1 MTTPTVTERG
11 RLTALRA
18 AWLFDGTGSALIPDP
33 LVVIDGGTIVAVDA
47 GVAAPDGAE
56 VIDLGGAAL
65 LPGLVDTHVHLA
77 FDASADPVGALAGR
91 SEDEARDAMI
101 RAGQAALRGGVTT
114 VRDLGDRDYLSLGL
128 RGRPGLPTIIAAGPP
143 LTTPAGH
150 CHYLGGVAE
159 PTEAGV
165 RAAVRDH
172 VERGVDVI
180 KIMASGG
187 TLTPGTYQHLPQFTP
202 ELLRAAVDE
211 AHRHGLQA
219 TAHAHAVQAIADG
232 VAAGAD
238 GLEHVSFWTKDSV
251 DAPAELIQ
259 LIADRRTVV
268 GATLGM
274 VPVPGMEPPPVVRA
288 RIPLMVANMRRMYE
302 AGALIVAGTDAG
314 IGPPKPHDV
323 VRHAPAMLRDIG
335 IGQAEALRIITSVA
349 AGVIGLGHRK
359 GRIAPGFDADILAVD
374 GDPIADPDALH
385 RIRAV
390 YSRGTAVPDPG
401 PSNPLRDAT
410 IVLLLSVR
418 PAITPG
424 LEVSAGALEAGGYA
438 VDPDRRAWREDRM
451 LRSDQLTT
459 FRFAAGV

>member
-18 AWLFDGTGSALIPDP
+18 AWLFDGTGSTLIPDP
-33 LVVIDGGTIVAVDA
+33 LVVIDGGTIVAVDSGA
-47 GVAAPDGAE
+47 AAPDGAD

-91 SEDEARDAMI
+91 SGDEVRDAMI

-128 RGRPGLPTIIAAGPP
+128 RGRPGLPTVVAAGPP
-143 LTTPAGH
+143 VTTPAGH
-150 CHYLGGVAE
+150 CHYLGGAAE

-165 RAAVRDH
+165 RAAVREH

-211 AHRHGLQA
+211 AHRHGLQV
-219 TAHAHAVQAIADG
+219 TAHAHAVAAIADG
-232 VAAGAD
+232 VAAGVD
-238 GLEHVSFWTKDSV
+238 GLEHVSFWTEDSV
-251 DAPAELIQ
+251 NAPAELIQ
-259 LIADRRTVV
+259 LIADRRTIV
-268 GATLGM
+268 GATVGM
-274 VPVPGMEPPPVVRA
+274 VPVPGLEPPPVVRA
-288 RIPLMVANMRRMYE
+288 RIPLMMANMRRLYE
-302 AGALIVAGTDAG
+302 AGAQIVAGSDAG
-314 IGPPKPHDV
+314 IAPVKPHDV
-323 VRHAPAMLRDIG
+323 VRHAPDQLREIG
-335 IGQAEALRIITSVA
+335 IGQAEALRMITSVA
-349 AGVIGLGHRK
+349 AAVIGLGHRK

-374 GDPIADPDALH
+374 GDPLTDPDALH

-390 YSRGTAVPDPG
+390 YARGTAVP
-401 PSNPLRDAT
+401 
-410 IVLLLSVR
+410 
-418 PAITPG
+418 
-424 LEVSAGALEAGGYA
+424 EAGTA
-438 VDPDRRAWREDRM
+438 
-451 LRSDQLTT
+451 
-459 FRFAAGV
+459 

>member
-1 MTTPTVTERG
+1 MTIPTPTVTERG

-33 LVVIDGGTIVAVDA
+33 LVVIDGGIIVAVGSGA
-47 GVAAPDGAE
+47 PAPDGAD
-56 VIDLGGAAL
+56 VVDLGGAAL

-77 FDASADPVGALAGR
+77 FDASADPIAALAAR
-91 SEDEARDAMI
+91 SDEETTAAMI

-128 RGRPGLPTIIAAGPP
+128 RDQPGLPTILAAGPP
-143 LTTPAGH
+143 VTTAPAGH
-150 CHYLGGVAE
+150 CHYLGGAAE

-165 RAAVRDH
+165 RAAVREH

-187 TLTPGTYQHLPQFTP
+187 TLTPGTYQHLAQFTP
-202 ELLRAAVDE
+202 EVLRAAVDE
-211 AHRHGLQA
+211 AHRHGLQV

-238 GLEHVSFWTKDSV
+238 GLEHVSFWTETSV

-268 GATLGM
+268 GLTVGL
-274 VPVPGMEPPPVVRA
+274 VPIPGLEPPPVVRA
-288 RIPLMVANMRRMYE
+288 RLPLIVANMRRLYE
-302 AGALIVAGTDAG
+302 AGALMVAGSDAG
-314 IGPPKPHDV
+314 IGPIKPHDV
-323 VRHAPAMLRDIG
+323 VRHAPDQLREIG
-335 IGQAEALRIITSVA
+335 IEQAEALRMVTSVA
-349 AGVIGLGHRK
+349 AEVIGLGHRK

-374 GDPIADPDALH
+374 GDPPADPAALH

-390 YSRGTAVPDPG
+390 YARGTAVP
-401 PSNPLRDAT
+401 
-410 IVLLLSVR
+410 
-418 PAITPG
+418 
-424 LEVSAGALEAGGYA
+424 EAGTA
-438 VDPDRRAWREDRM
+438 QP
-451 LRSDQLTT
+451 
-459 FRFAAGV
+459 AA